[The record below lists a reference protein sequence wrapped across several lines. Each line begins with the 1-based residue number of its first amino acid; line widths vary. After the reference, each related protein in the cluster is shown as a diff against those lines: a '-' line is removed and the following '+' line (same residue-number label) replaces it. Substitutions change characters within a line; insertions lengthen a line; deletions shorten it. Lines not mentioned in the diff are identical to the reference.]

1 MSMAA
6 GGNGIPEHRLAS
18 GMDLRPGSST
28 SYHRPTSQGNTSFLG
43 LSRPATPSLQPL
55 AIPGG
60 GHLLPQQGIQHGP
73 QPSGYLGGMP
83 PSHDFAFA
91 GMQESQSPLYSQT
104 DSYVSTPTSARH
116 LVSAPPHT
124 VFSFDGRTFPVNNGS
139 FSAGGYYGMPGS
151 NPFGNFRNSGVA
163 VGPLFDPS
171 TGETS
176 HNPIQAYPSPAS
188 ATLMSQN
195 LSQASH
201 TSHLS
206 SHSAPASATV
216 AYHPQSFPSTYARP
230 HHMAGTSPAG
240 MYLPNGLQPSLHPTS
255 PSPFPPTQ
263 DNGEVL
269 YGVGV
274 QNMPSAV
281 ATPLASPMPQGMAQ
295 SDFVVSQNSPD
306 IDFELPE
313 AEFSQNTVNA
323 LVEADSQYSQYAPSL
338 PVLPS
343 FQSQTA
349 QEPHPQPAHVG
360 YGPSVHH
367 PATPTRKP
375 SQLTVTSENS
385 SSLDSSS
392 PLSSVSV
399 AAAGG
404 HQQPKFRS
412 APASAPASA
421 AGDVAMT
428 KKVAGVPV
436 SMQNH
441 FNVGTGNHNVNNA
454 EGSNA
459 KRRRSD
465 DLDGATGL
473 SKKMAKGKK
482 ADGLS
487 CVPCAIKRKK
497 CDNGSPC
504 DKCKGKTAAYPICVS
519 QDFSEQ
525 NVFLDGLRSDL
536 KEKAIEMIAGDKTMS
551 MNYTSD
557 HGFPLGLL
565 SEVKFGNGD
574 VYKPL
579 LMGDPS
585 EDKSLNKP
593 FYQASILLQAHE
605 FLTIQSNSGLPN
617 ALNFTPE
624 VEDNLRLMQA
634 LSAARAFR
642 FIKKILNKNRMN
654 EETPKHSRRALN
666 ILIQL
671 CMFFEQTLAYEKM
684 QRKESLPLTD
694 KLAAQHRDLS
704 YHLAYRVRFMA
715 DYTYGEQS
723 GLSKFVEISAESVNL
738 KEGFW
743 DLLQALRNDP
753 SQFLVE
759 PAGVHL
765 GAEGWDM
772 EKNLHAPTTAAG
784 NGDASGASTAP
795 AAFDTAANSP
805 AAADRPH
812 ILVTRP
818 TGLGTHTAQAPGPN
832 NEQKKNL
839 TEKLMANLGRLGP
852 KKRKRKD
859 DDMWVDSR
867 DIPDADIIF
876 HVRTPVHDDKFD
888 DLIGLM
894 HDVHIDAGEG
904 SAHGHG
910 VPHPSHHAQQVRDDG
925 QMFCTSPVGDDLQW
939 PPSGDARSPSD
950 LFDGLDMSTSS
961 VPNSFDDG
969 TGDNSVVL
977 DDLYDMD
984 GDRVLAA
991 SLRAAQDADDAE
1003 HRFDYGTESAD
1014 VAMSSAA
1021 VHPDLTD
1028 AADVADAAD
1037 AIAAS
1042 PQTAGP
1048 IPGPV
1053 AVEVDASVDA
1063 GPILTTAP
1071 VAPAAPAAP
1080 VAPSA
1085 PSAPSASFVSSAPAS
1100 ESGSVSRRPSSARS
1114 SLLLARSRSIRT
1126 LAKGKNVVKNLL
1138 GRKGE

>member
-1 MSMAA
+1 MTMAA
-6 GGNGIPEHRLAS
+6 GGNGIPEHLLAS

-28 SYHRPTSQGNTSFLG
+28 SYLRPTSQGNTSFLG

-73 QPSGYLGGMP
+73 QPSGYLGGLP

-91 GMQESQSPLYSQT
+91 GMQESQSPLYNQTQT
-104 DSYVSTPTSARH
+104 DSYVSTPASARH
-116 LVSAPPHT
+116 LVSAPPHA
-124 VFSFDGRTFPVNNGS
+124 VFSFDGRNFPVNTVNNGS
-139 FSAGGYYGMPGS
+139 FSAGGYYGMPSS
-151 NPFGNFRNSGVA
+151 NPFGSFRNSGVA

-206 SHSAPASATV
+206 VHSAPPSATV

-240 MYLPNGLQPSLHPTS
+240 MYLPNGLQPPLLPTS

-281 ATPLASPMPQGMAQ
+281 ATPLSSPMPQGLAQ

-306 IDFELPE
+306 IDVELPE

-323 LVEADSQYSQYAPSL
+323 LVEANSQYAPSL
-338 PVLPS
+338 PVLTS

-349 QEPHPQPAHVG
+349 QEPRPQPAHIG

-367 PATPTRKP
+367 PVTPTRKP
-375 SQLTVTSENS
+375 SQLTATSDNS
-385 SSLDSSS
+385 SGLDSSS

-399 AAAGG
+399 AAADG

-441 FNVGTGNHNVNNA
+441 FNVGTGIHNVNNA

-487 CVPCAIKRKK
+487 CVPLAR
-497 CDNGSPC
+497 
-504 DKCKGKTAAYPICVS
+504 
-519 QDFSEQ
+519 
-525 NVFLDGLRSDL
+525 LGLRSDL
-536 KEKAIEMIAGDKTMS
+536 KERAIGMIAGDKAMS

-557 HGFPLGLL
+557 RGFPLELL

-605 FLTIQSNSGLPN
+605 FLTIQSSSGLPN

-654 EETPKHSRRALN
+654 DETPKRSRRALN
-666 ILIQL
+666 LLIRL

-753 SQFLVE
+753 SHFLME
-759 PAGVHL
+759 PAGMHL

-784 NGDASGASTAP
+784 NGDASGALTTP

-805 AAADRPH
+805 TAADRPH

-818 TGLGTHTAQAPGPN
+818 TGLGTPAVQAPGPTN
-832 NEQKKNL
+832 DQKMNL
-839 TEKLMANLGRLGP
+839 TEKLTANLGRLGR
-852 KKRKRKD
+852 KERKRKD

-876 HVRTPVHDDKFD
+876 RVRTPVHDDNFD
-888 DLIGLM
+888 DLICLM

-939 PPSGDARSPSD
+939 PPSSDARSPSD
-950 LFDGLDMSTSS
+950 FFDGLDMSTSS
-961 VPNSFDDG
+961 VHNSFDDG
-969 TGDNSVVL
+969 TGGDDSAAL

-984 GDRVLAA
+984 GDRVLAV
-991 SLRAAQDADDAE
+991 SFRAAQDADDAE
-1003 HRFDYGTESAD
+1003 HRFDYGTESTS
-1014 VAMSSAA
+1014 VATSGAA
-1021 VHPDLTD
+1021 VHPDVTE
-1028 AADVADAAD
+1028 AADAADAAD

-1048 IPGPV
+1048 ITGPV
-1053 AVEVDASVDA
+1053 AVDVDASVDA
-1063 GPILTTAP
+1063 GPVLTT
-1071 VAPAAPAAP
+1071 APAAPA
-1080 VAPSA
+1080 APSA
-1085 PSAPSASFVSSAPAS
+1085 PSAPSAPFVSSALAS

-1126 LAKGKNVVKNLL
+1126 LAKGKSVVKKLL
-1138 GRKGE
+1138 GRKGQ